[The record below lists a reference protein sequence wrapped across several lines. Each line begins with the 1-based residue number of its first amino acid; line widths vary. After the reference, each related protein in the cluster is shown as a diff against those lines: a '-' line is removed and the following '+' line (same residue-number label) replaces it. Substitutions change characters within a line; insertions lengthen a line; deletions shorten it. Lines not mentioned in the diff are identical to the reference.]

1 MVNINRLM
9 LFIFLWKVPN
19 ELNIAFQFILIL
31 ENYIQTDKLCHCIWN
46 NFMAL
51 GKKVIIFIDVLVKN
65 TAHVHQGYCTILES
79 QGRLDKTM
87 YGVAC
92 IRVVF

>member
-1 MVNINRLM
+1 MEG
-9 LFIFLWKVPN
+9 N

-51 GKKVIIFIDVLVKN
+51 GKKVIIFIDVLVKK